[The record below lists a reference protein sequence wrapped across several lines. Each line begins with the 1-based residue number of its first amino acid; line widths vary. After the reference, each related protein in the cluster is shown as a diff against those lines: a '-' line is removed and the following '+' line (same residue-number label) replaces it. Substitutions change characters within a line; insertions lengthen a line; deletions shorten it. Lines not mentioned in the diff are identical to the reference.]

1 MKNKDYYM
9 NLKYPVIVEKIYDD
23 GEELFSAEIKELPGL
38 KVFCG
43 SFEEAYEEI
52 ELAKEDWIIANI
64 ELGRNIQEPIN
75 EYSENLSGRITLRL
89 PKGLH
94 GRIKARSV
102 KDGVSLNQ
110 EVVQLINDGLYNTLY
125 RNQLDTIKSKFSFE
139 KSFFVPIDKHKET
152 KPYVLKENSSENV
165 NNHSV
170 TYKNVINISRNRHS
184 TKVPPIKKE
193 YMEN

>member
-38 KVFCG
+38 KVFCD

-52 ELAKEDWIIANI
+52 ELAKEDWITANI

-75 EYSENLSGRITLRL
+75 EYNENLSGRITLRL

-94 GRIKARSV
+94 GRIKAKSV
-102 KDGVSLNQ
+102 IDGVSLNQ
-110 EVVQLINDGLYNTLY
+110 EVVQLINDGLYSALY
-125 RNQLDTIKSKFSFE
+125 RSQLDTIKSKFSFE
-139 KSFFVPIDKHKET
+139 KSFFVQIDRHKET
-152 KPYVLKENSSENV
+152 KPFVLKENFSENA
-165 NNHSV
+165 NNYSGS
-170 TYKNVINISRNRHS
+170 YKNVIYISENGHS
-184 TKVPPIKKE
+184 TKVSPIKKP